1 MLMEMKELLVL
12 AQTDGDDDD
21 ELLKDLLG
29 DFLVAAIG
37 DSGLAC
43 PHMVG
48 FCE

>member
-12 AQTDGDDDD
+12 AQTDGDDD
-21 ELLKDLLG
+21 LLKDLLG